1 MILREM
7 TVQDVDRIYRLYEDP
22 RVTEYMEALFSDP
35 EEEKAYTQSYYR
47 NVYCF
52 YGFGIW
58 LLERKTDGELLG
70 RAGLEVNENGEFVL
84 GYMLAAKYQ
93 HQGMLMKPAREY
105 SNMPVN
111 IWSWNRK
118 KSLRAL
124 SRKTERP

>member
-1 MILREM
+1 
-7 TVQDVDRIYRLYEDP
+7 
-22 RVTEYMEALFSDP
+22 MEALFSDP
-35 EEEKAYTQSYYR
+35 EEEKAYTQSYYQ

-93 HQGMLMKPAREY
+93 HQGYAYEACQGILEY
-105 SNMPVN
+105 AHEYLELEPEE
-111 IWSWNRK
+111 IIACIEPENRASVK
-118 KSLRAL
+118 LAEKLGITIRWIEKSI
-124 SRKTERP
+124 